1 MVKNTII
8 YLENLELWLVY
19 GDLMKSLTKN
29 LKIKSVK

>member
-29 LKIKSVK
+29 LNEVY